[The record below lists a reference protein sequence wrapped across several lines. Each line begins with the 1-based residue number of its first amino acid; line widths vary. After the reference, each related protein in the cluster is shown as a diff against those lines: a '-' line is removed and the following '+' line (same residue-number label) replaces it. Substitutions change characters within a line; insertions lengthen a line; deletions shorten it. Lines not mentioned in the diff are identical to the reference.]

1 MIDYSKWSRYRV
13 KDKARLL
20 FVEHDYS
27 IKELENKFNRKMSV
41 YYIPQWMRDKKEA
54 HQIAKQQREAKALA
68 LSQKIRRQREKALR
82 LEEKERRYR
91 LRKNEVKKVKA
102 ISKKIREFDLVS
114 VAKNIK
120 RCPANQ
126 FNMRSL

>member
-1 MIDYSKWSRYRV
+1 MIDYSKWTRYRV

-68 LSQKIRRQREKALR
+68 LSQKIRRQREEALK

-114 VAKNIK
+114 VTKNIK
-120 RCPANQ
+120 RCPVNH

>member
-1 MIDYSKWSRYRV
+1 
-13 KDKARLL
+13 
-20 FVEHDYS
+20 
-27 IKELENKFNRKMSV
+27 MSV

-68 LSQKIRRQREKALR
+68 LSQKIRRQREEALK

-114 VAKNIK
+114 VTKNIK
-120 RCPANQ
+120 RCPVNH